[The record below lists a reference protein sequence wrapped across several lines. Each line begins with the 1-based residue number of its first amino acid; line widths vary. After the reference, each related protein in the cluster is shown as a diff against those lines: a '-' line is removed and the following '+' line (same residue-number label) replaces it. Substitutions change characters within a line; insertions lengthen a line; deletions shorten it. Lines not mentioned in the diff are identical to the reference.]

1 MEKNEGE
8 SFWNSAYITK
18 VLLEIVL
25 LCNKP
30 CKLWNYYFIYHV
42 ALIMY
47 QNMAIK
53 KVCFKTVMKALF
65 EIIFEDNKQILYN
78 LSFLK
83 VLFES

>member
-1 MEKNEGE
+1 
-8 SFWNSAYITK
+8 
-18 VLLEIVL
+18 
-25 LCNKP
+25 
-30 CKLWNYYFIYHV
+30 
-42 ALIMY
+42 MY

-65 EIIFEDNKQILYN
+65 EIISEDKKQILYN